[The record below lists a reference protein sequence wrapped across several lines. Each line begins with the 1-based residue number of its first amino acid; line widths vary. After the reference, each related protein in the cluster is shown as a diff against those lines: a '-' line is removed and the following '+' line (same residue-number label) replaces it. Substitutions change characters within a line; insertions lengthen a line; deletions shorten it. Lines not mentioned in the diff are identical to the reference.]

1 MPDTVPSTAE
11 NEQFAVQVDASVR
24 DDKTGALWVHK
35 DLVQVL
41 APWDVEGHIR
51 PIRADEQFGDVESWA
66 KYVLHYANSTDVP
79 LPFATWNSDG
89 LMAVLDYHL
98 GHNAPGRT
106 QWCARMPFTEAP
118 EFAAWMTLADGRG
131 KTQRVAIEAL
141 EDRAA
146 DIVEPAAG
154 ELMAMLRTLRTT
166 VNKSAQTEL
175 RPDGGTAVNYI
186 DDKGISAR
194 GGTVELP
201 SEITIRVPI
210 LKGHVDDQGKPVV
223 YELKVRLRASV
234 GDDAHL
240 ALRFS
245 IPNAERALEAVYADR
260 VALAKRLLGDGFDV
274 LRAAG

>member
-1 MPDTVPSTAE
+1 MAETVPSTDT
-11 NEQFAVQVDASVR
+11 NDFAVQVVASIR
-24 DDKTGALWVHK
+24 DDESGALWVHK
-35 DLVQVL
+35 DLVEVL
-41 APWDVEGHIR
+41 KPWEVDSHIGPVTTTER
-51 PIRADEQFGDVESWA
+51 FGDVESWA
-66 KYVLHYANSTDVP
+66 SYVTHFASVP
-79 LPFATWNSDG
+79 DFQPLVTWNASG
-89 LMAVLDYHL
+89 LRAVLDYHEVDK
-98 GHNAPGRT
+98 PGRA
-106 QWCARMPFTEAP
+106 QWIAEMPFVQAP
-118 EFAAWMTLADGRG
+118 EFAGWSALADGRG
-131 KTQRVAIEAL
+131 KPQRLAIEAL
-141 EDRAA
+141 EDRGA
-146 DIVEPAAG
+146 DIVEPSAG

-175 RPDGGTAVNYI
+175 RPDGSTGVTYV

-194 GGTVELP
+194 GGTVDLP

-234 GDDAHL
+234 GDDARL

-245 IPNAERALEAVYADR
+245 IPNAERALEEVYADR